1 MNIGQDVRI
10 LRGKDGKNDAF
21 GRIIETVGNDC
32 YKVQLC
38 DDLPHRTNVFRVYH
52 ESWLVPI

>member
-1 MNIGQDVRI
+1 MNIGQRVRI
-10 LRGKDGKNDAF
+10 KRGKDGYAF

-32 YKVQLC
+32 HKVQLYA
-38 DDLPHRTNVFRVYH
+38 PHLTNRYQVYH

>member
-1 MNIGQDVRI
+1 MNIGQRVRI
-10 LRGKDGKNDAF
+10 KLGKDGDAF

-52 ESWLVPI
+52 ESWLVPV

>member
-32 YKVQLC
+32 YKVQLYA
-38 DDLPHRTNVFRVYH
+38 PHLTNRYQVYH